1 MGRKAKQ
8 DPINLTV
15 TVEDLNGNIIQIE
28 DLKNIVIDNKLY
40 YEKMKIINRKL
51 REEYGFDVV

>member
-15 TVEDLNGNIIQIE
+15 TVEDLNGYIIQIE

>member
-28 DLKNIVIDNKLY
+28 DLKNFGRNLGI
-40 YEKMKIINRKL
+40 
-51 REEYGFDVV
+51 F

>member
-40 YEKMKIINRKL
+40 HEKMKIINRKL